1 MEMFLIVFF
10 FSELALIMGAKL
22 HGLRVAVWG
31 EAPETPEERKVCPML
46 YSWSG
51 GSTDIMGQ
59 LLRKIDFFILVSPHI
74 FQRP

>member
-1 MEMFLIVFF
+1 MSNLEGLGGRCGDVSDRFF

-46 YSWSG
+46 YS
-51 GSTDIMGQ
+51 
-59 LLRKIDFFILVSPHI
+59 
-74 FQRP
+74 